1 MLALRI
7 LSLPIAM
14 AVFTVLYVAAT
25 KAPEAV
31 EMANIVLWLL
41 LPTVI
46 IAKVAK
52 RIWK

>member
-7 LSLPIAM
+7 LAMPIAM
-14 AVFTVLYVAAT
+14 AAFTVLYVVAT

-31 EMANIVLWLL
+31 EMANIILWLL
-41 LPTVI
+41 LPMVF